1 MQLQKHN
8 LLEMAVI
15 DVGQNVEQKSMNFRY
30 FFYKTGWKFIAW
42 KLRKKE
48 YVKFQVIWM
57 QVTYFVLLLILYIA
71 LKILGSNFTF
81 LFLWVNKENETMLW
95 VLVNF
100 LIKLTM
106 LCWKSRLV
114 IDWFLNVSH
123 YIINIL
129 RCWQSWLFAFFIHPL
144 VLPKEENKKN

>member
-1 MQLQKHN
+1 
-8 LLEMAVI
+8 VI
-15 DVGQNVEQKSMNFRY
+15 DVGQNVEQKSMNFSY

-42 KLRKKE
+42 KLRKND

-71 LKILGSNFTF
+71 LKILGSHSTF
-81 LFLWVNKENETMLW
+81 LFLWVNEENETMLW